1 MNRILSAMLLEIIK
15 QNKGKTGWGVGIR
28 YTESQD
34 KELQKNRI
42 IFCINKQ
49 LWKGMVLI
57 SFYMSACR

>member
-1 MNRILSAMLLEIIK
+1 MLLEIIK

-49 LWKGMVLI
+49 PVERNGFDLFLHVSL
-57 SFYMSACR
+57 